1 MGVNLLPA
9 GATVLMG
16 ATEAALAT
24 IGKLVKDVAFT
35 ITGERVVLKANTG
48 EEIIN
53 SFKNQKATI
62 KAELAD
68 IDFAVISDMNSGF
81 MTSANVAGNPVTGAT
96 YTQIS
101 GAWAVNKF
109 YPFPNQNGDGTII
122 SVTSITGSTDGALV
136 ADDDYD
142 IVLNDDGRYGVVFQ
156 DFTPAG
162 KLSTLSQN
170 LVWIYDYTPNATTGW
185 TFGSVASTI
194 ANKVFQVFYN
204 DPLTGDDYKLT
215 LYKGKQSSDIM
226 LNFLPS
232 DSNEIN
238 TYPFEITAEIDLTR
252 TSGDMLGKL
261 VIDPV

>member
-16 ATEAALAT
+16 ATEGTLAT
-24 IGKLVKDVAFT
+24 VGKLVKDVAFS

-53 SFKNQKATI
+53 SFKNQKAMI

-68 IDFAVISDMNSGF
+68 IDFDVISAMNGCF
-81 MTSANVAGNPVTGAT
+81 MTSADVDGTPVTGAT

-101 GAWAVNKF
+101 GAWAVNTF
-109 YPFPNQNGDGTII
+109 YPFPNQNGDGSII

-142 IVLNDDGRYGVVFQ
+142 IVKVGDIYGVVFQ

-162 KLSTLSQN
+162 KLSTLTQN
-170 LVWIYDYTPNATTGW
+170 LVWVYDYTPNASTGY
-185 TFGSVASTI
+185 TFGAVATTI
-194 ANKVFQVFYN
+194 TNKVFQVFYN

-215 LYKGKQSSDIM
+215 LYKGKQSSDIS

-232 DSNEIN
+232 DSNDIN

-261 VIDPV
+261 VITPV